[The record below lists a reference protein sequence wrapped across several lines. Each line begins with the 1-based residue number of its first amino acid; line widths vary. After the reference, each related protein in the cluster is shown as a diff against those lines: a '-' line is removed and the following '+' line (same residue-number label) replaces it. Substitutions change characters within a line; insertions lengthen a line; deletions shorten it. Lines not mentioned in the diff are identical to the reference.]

1 MTIRAKTK
9 DKDKDKDKDKAKTKI
24 TKIEELIKMFKEKRK
39 KVFAKTALIIA
50 MIFALTQ
57 SSWAV
62 MSFNNNAT
70 TLKSGISSSAITDM
84 NTTEVKKTEE
94 QINLNNVIRVTNS
107 AAKINMSLR
116 KSDAQQVLRMLA
128 DKAKLNIIFYKEAV
142 KISCNP

>member
-1 MTIRAKTK
+1 
-9 DKDKDKDKDKAKTKI
+9 
-24 TKIEELIKMFKEKRK
+24 MFKEKRK